1 MLPRRRSQR
10 VGASVGRP
18 IVAGYIFQLI
28 CWSRRDVSRRD
39 VNGFDRVM
47 MDEGMSDL

>member
-1 MLPRRRSQR
+1 VLPRRRSQR

-28 CWSRRDVSRRD
+28 CWSRRDV
-39 VNGFDRVM
+39 NGFDRVM